1 MTPHRA
7 VRHPLRRIVLLDDFG
22 DAAPGAADWSGLPV
36 EILREP
42 LAGDALAARLA
53 DAEAVILIRERSA
66 FPAALVER
74 LPALRLV
81 VTAGMRNRVLDIEAC
96 TARGIAVC
104 GTDSLASPTVELTWG
119 LILALARQI
128 PWQESRLR
136 RGEWQSGT
144 GLGLEGATLG
154 IAGLGRIGAGVAAIG
169 RAFGLRLLAWSPNM
183 TAAAAA
189 AAEATLTD
197 KAGLFRGAD
206 IVSLHLGLG
215 PSTRGIVGAAELAAM
230 RRGALLVNT
239 ARGPLV
245 DRPALIAALESGHL
259 GGAAIDTHEPEP
271 MTAEDPIRRAPR
283 TILTPHLGYVT
294 AQNFRRYFEGAAD
307 CLRAWN
313 AGAPLPRP
321 LNDAA
326 RDPQGTTP

>member
-1 MTPHRA
+1 MTPRP
-7 VRHPLRRIVLLDDFG
+7 PLRRIVVLDDLG
-22 DAAPGAADWSGLPV
+22 AAAREAADWSGLPV
-36 EILREP
+36 EILHEH
-42 LAGDALAARLA
+42 LVEDALVRRLQDA
-53 DAEAVILIRERSA
+53 DALVLIRERTA
-66 FPAALVER
+66 LPAGLIAH

-81 VTAGMRNRVLDIEAC
+81 ITTGMRNRVLDLDAC
-96 TARGIAVC
+96 GLRGIAVC
-104 GTDSLASPTVELTWG
+104 GTESRASPTVELTWG

-128 PWQESRLR
+128 PAQEALLRAGRWQ
-136 RGEWQSGT
+136 RGV

-169 RAFGLRLLAWSPNM
+169 HAFGMRLLAWSPNM
-183 TAAAAA
+183 T
-189 AAEATLTD
+189 EATARAAGATLVD
-197 KAGLFRGAD
+197 KGGLFRGSD
-206 IVSLHLGLG
+206 LVSLHLGLG
-215 PSTRGIVGAAELAAM
+215 PSTRGIVGPEELGLM

-245 DRPALIAALESGHL
+245 DKPALVAALRSGHL

-271 MTAEDPIRRAPR
+271 MAPDDLIRTAPN

-294 AQNFRRYFEGAAD
+294 QQNFRLYFEGAVD

-313 AGAPLPRP
+313 TGAPLPRP

-326 RDPQGTTP
+326 RAPQGQTP